1 VLRLIA
7 KGGRK
12 FVGLGAA
19 VSVLTLPF
27 FVYVGLAFV
36 VLTSFFICVFRDP
49 KREIGK
55 GIVAPADG
63 TVREVDHE
71 KGLVSTYLALR
82 NVHVTRTPIE
92 GVVLRT
98 THQQGRHL
106 PAFTKSTTDNERVEI
121 SIKTK
126 IGEVSIVEMTG
137 AIARRIVPYIREGQ
151 NLNKGEKLS
160 LIRFGSRVD
169 LYLPPSS
176 VRILVSKGQR
186 LHAGVTC
193 IAEVCDGSVE

>member
-1 VLRLIA
+1 MIA

-19 VSVLTLPF
+19 ASVLTLPF
-27 FVYVGLAFV
+27 FIYVGVALV
-36 VLTSFFICVFRDP
+36 VFTSFLVCVFRDP
-49 KREIGK
+49 RREIGK

-63 TVREVDHE
+63 TVREIDHE
-71 KGLVSTYLALR
+71 KGLVSIYLALR
-82 NVHVTRTPIE
+82 NVHVTRAPLKGI
-92 GVVLRT
+92 VQRT
-98 THQQGRHL
+98 SHQQGRHF

-121 SIKTK
+121 SIGTR
-126 IGEVSIVEMTG
+126 IGEISIIEMTG
-137 AIARRIVPYIREGQ
+137 ALARRIVPYIRVDQ
-151 NLNKGEKLS
+151 NLNKGDKLS

-176 VRILVSKGQR
+176 VRIIVGKGQR